1 MNHMYLTIIICL
13 CHYTLINCLLA
24 DRGDYIGRVVVNT
37 TKPDVFIDRFTSN
50 HPEYTYRQRVG
61 GIN

>member
-1 MNHMYLTIIICL
+1 
-13 CHYTLINCLLA
+13 LA

-37 TKPDVFIDRFTSN
+37 TKPDGFIDRFTSN
-50 HPEYTYRQRVG
+50 HPEYTFRQRVG

>member
-1 MNHMYLTIIICL
+1 MNRLYLTIIVCL
-13 CHYTLINCLLA
+13 LSYTLINCLLA

-37 TKPDVFIDRFTSN
+37 TNPDGFIDRFTSN
-50 HPEYTYRQRVG
+50 HPEYTFHKRVG